1 MKKLFLPF
9 AVFMMALN
17 PTNIWAEGSQDI
29 TITVLKGTRASITES
44 PENLFDGD
52 NNTKWCTGYFS
63 NNGGAYVIFKLNR
76 AATLTGYTL
85 VDGNDTYSMS
95 FYGRHWDSWT
105 IYGASFNSD
114 QDVDVESSNWTMVDT
129 QINQKY
135 TEEITDQY
143 TEGDLITSEFNVENA
158 GKYQYYMIKVTGIGE
173 SYHAWN
179 EEELDDVQQ
188 MAEIIFTWSVDNEQ
202 DNTQTGIQ
210 DINVSTSTETIYD
223 INGRR
228 QQTLSKGLN
237 IIKQTDGSVKKIVVE

>member
-1 MKKLFLPF
+1 MKKLFLLF
-9 AVFMMALN
+9 AVSMMALN
-17 PTNIWAEGSQDI
+17 PTNVWAEGSQDI
-29 TITVLKGTRASITES
+29 TITVLEGTGFSETES
-44 PENLFDGD
+44 PDNLFDG
-52 NNTKWCTGYFS
+52 NYKTKWCIENFS
-63 NNGGAYVIFKLNR
+63 YYGSYVIFKLSR

-143 TEGDLITSEFNVENA
+143 TEGDLITSVFNVENA

-173 SYHAWN
+173 SYHVWN
-179 EEELDDVQQ
+179 EEELDNVQQ
-188 MAEIIFTWSVDNEQ
+188 MADILFTWSVDNEQ
-202 DNTQTGIQ
+202 DNNPTSIQ
-210 DINVSTSTETIYD
+210 DINVSTSTESIYD

-237 IIKQTDGSVKKIVVE
+237 IIKQTDGSVKKVVVE

>member
-29 TITVLKGTRASITES
+29 TITVLEGTGFSETES
-44 PENLFDGD
+44 PDNLFDGKY
-52 NNTKWCTGYFS
+52 NTKWCIENFS
-63 NNGGAYVIFKLNR
+63 YYGSYVIFKLNR

-85 VDGNDTYSMS
+85 VDGDDTYSMS

-129 QINQKY
+129 QSNQKY

-173 SYHAWN
+173 SYHVWD
-179 EEELDDVQQ
+179 EEELDNVQQ
-188 MAEIIFTWSVDNEQ
+188 MADILFTWSVDNEQ
-202 DNTQTGIQ
+202 DNNPTCIQ
-210 DINVSTSTETIYD
+210 DINVSTSTEAIYD

-237 IIKQTDGSVKKIVVE
+237 IIKQTDGSVKKVVVE